1 MVSKL
6 SLNMPLKLLSVLIA
20 IVLWFAV
27 LGSRNVEINKEVSIE
42 IITPED
48 LIVSNEVPDKVNFRM
63 SGPKAFLRSILN
75 RKEDPIRINFS
86 NAKAGV
92 STYRLFQDNIQVP
105 MGVKVLTVNP
115 SSIAVKLEPVKH
127 KEVQVRLVTKGT
139 TPPGFNLVN
148 LNLTQ
153 DTIKL
158 KGPESKISALKEIS
172 TVPIDLAELTESGE
186 KEVGLDF
193 TGEGGVMLDERA
205 PTIKYEV
212 SQVTA
217 NFKIRNAD
225 VKANVGS
232 GKKAKVDP
240 KEVTIFVKCTADEL
254 KEVNRS
260 KVFGIVNV
268 TDKPFGTYEVPIS
281 VTLPPNIKLIKVVP
295 QKAKVTVY

>member
-1 MVSKL
+1 MVSKIAA
-6 SLNMPLKLLSVLIA
+6 NMPLKLLSILIS

-27 LGSRNVEINKEVSIE
+27 LGSRNVEINKEVPIE
-42 IITPED
+42 IITPDE
-48 LIVSNEVPDKVNFRM
+48 LIVSNEVPDKVSFRM

-115 SSIAVKLEPVKH
+115 SSITVKLETVKH
-127 KEVQVRLVTKGT
+127 KEVPLRLVTKGT
-139 TPPGFNLVN
+139 SAPGFNLSN
-148 LNLTQ
+148 LTLTQ
-153 DTIKL
+153 DSIKL
-158 KGPESKISALKEIS
+158 KGPESKISSLKEIA
-172 TVPIDLAELTESGE
+172 TIPIDLSELTESGE

-193 TGEGGVMLDERA
+193 TGESGVMLDERA

-212 SQVTA
+212 NQVTA

-225 VKANVGS
+225 IKVNAAS
-232 GKKAKVDP
+232 GKKYKVEP

-268 TDKPFGTYEVPIS
+268 TDKPNGTYDVPIS
-281 VTLPPNIKLIKVVP
+281 VTLPPNIKLIKIVP
-295 QKAKVTVY
+295 QKAKVTIY

>member
-1 MVSKL
+1 MVNKL
-6 SLNMPLKLLSVLIA
+6 TANMPLKLLSILIS

-27 LGSRNVEINKEVSIE
+27 LGSRNVEINKEVPIE
-42 IITPED
+42 IITPDE
-48 LIVSNEVPDKVNFRM
+48 LIVSNEVPDKVSFRM

-115 SSIAVKLEPVKH
+115 SSIAVKLENVKH
-127 KEVQVRLVTKGT
+127 KEVPLRLVTKGST
-139 TPPGFNLVN
+139 APGFNLSK
-148 LNLTQ
+148 LSLTQ
-153 DTIKL
+153 ESIKL
-158 KGPESKISALKEIS
+158 KGPESKISSLKEIA
-172 TVPIDLAELTESGE
+172 TIPIDLSELTESGE

-212 SQVTA
+212 NQVTA

-225 VKANVGS
+225 IKVNAAS
-232 GKKAKVDP
+232 GKKSKVEP

-268 TDKPFGTYEVPIS
+268 IEKPNGTYEVPIS
-281 VTLPPNIKLIKVVP
+281 VTLPPNIKLIKIVP
-295 QKAKVTVY
+295 QKAKVTIY